1 MKNIYQDAVLK
12 YEERSENMDT
22 ITQRNTDSIRIR
34 HVKRL
39 KQRKRMMKRRRIIF
53 FTVVGLILV
62 SIILFFTP
70 LFNIKNINISGNSKV
85 ETAHIKQTIGSVEE
99 ENLFRLRTKK
109 IINNI
114 KTIPYVDNVEIKKKV
129 FPVGINVEVIECIPV
144 GYIQNNESYIV
155 LDKNFKVLE
164 IVDAPVENV
173 SQVLGVSVTSA
184 TEGAVITIDDA
195 GKLEIVSDIC
205 AILIDHGMISK
216 IGTISFED
224 MNNITFTYENRLD
237 VICGSV
243 VDFSKKIGM
252 FEKAVTSSKLTD
264 NSRGT
269 IDISISGK
277 AIYTP

>member
-1 MKNIYQDAVLK
+1 
-12 YEERSENMDT
+12 MDT
-22 ITQRNTDSIRIR
+22 TIQRNTDSIRIR

-70 LFNIKNINISGNSKV
+70 LFNIKNINISGNLKV
-85 ETAHIKQTIGSVEE
+85 ETAHIKQTLGSVEE

-114 KTIPYVDNVEIKKKV
+114 KTIPYVDDVQIKKKV
-129 FPVGINVEVIECIPV
+129 LPVGINVEVIECIPV

-184 TEGAVITIDDA
+184 SEGAVITIDDA

-237 VICGSV
+237 VVCGGV

>member
-1 MKNIYQDAVLK
+1 
-12 YEERSENMDT
+12 MDT

-70 LFNIKNINISGNSKV
+70 LFNIKNINIVGNAKV
-85 ETAHIKQTIGSVEE
+85 DTAYIRQTIGSVEE
-99 ENLFRLRTKK
+99 ENLFRLRTKR

-114 KTIPYVDNVEIKKKV
+114 KTIPYVDDVIIKKKV

-144 GYIQNNESYIV
+144 GYIQNNESYVV

-164 IVDAPVENV
+164 ILDAPVENI
-173 SQVLGVSVTSA
+173 SQISGVAVTSA
-184 TEGAVITIDDA
+184 AEGAVITTDDA
-195 GKLEIVSDIC
+195 QKLLEVSDIC
-205 AILIDHGMISK
+205 AMLIEHEMISK
-216 IGTISFED
+216 IGAIRFDD